1 MSPIREVCL
10 SLGEVDNLI
19 RAIEEKYGVL
29 TADFLLDAD
38 LRSRL
43 PEDDV
48 FQWEA
53 FLAHKRELE
62 RNQETLRT
70 AYLNNVTQ
78 ARPEDASTKANQNLA
93 LAA

>member
-10 SLGEVDNLI
+10 SLTELDGLI
-19 RAIEEKYGVL
+19 QALEEKHGVL

-70 AYLNNVTQ
+70 AYLSNVTQ
-78 ARPEDASTKANQNLA
+78 APSENASTKAEQNLA

>member
-1 MSPIREVCL
+1 MSPVREVCL
-10 SLGEVDNLI
+10 SLTEVDNLI
-19 RAIEEKYGVL
+19 RSLEQKHGTL

-53 FLAHKRELE
+53 FFAHKRELE
-62 RNQETLRT
+62 RNEETLRT
-70 AYLNNVTQ
+70 GYLDKVTQ
-78 ARPEDASTKANQNLA
+78 LSENDTTTPNNNLA